1 MPAISVASAAALSAR
16 YARDAASLDT
26 AFQHL
31 TAARLAALEAELD
44 VPASEVAPLLAT
56 AALRRIAHRVLDKRV
71 SFGDVGAALAQHG
84 WSGAV
89 EEMKASAAGS
99 KEALWAQVMA
109 HEMTAYVPVQ
119 CQSCG
124 HRVPDETTPGNT
136 DAEVGLSEAA
146 PTAEEAPLVR
156 GGWYRGPRGPVV
168 FALRCPACGA
178 GSRWFRSAAAAVTLT
193 PRRWG
198 RLCGEQE
205 DARAALAAHLHIPLR
220 VAVPL
225 DWEHQLGESGL
236 HPV

>member
-1 MPAISVASAAALSAR
+1 
-16 YARDAASLDT
+16 
-26 AFQHL
+26 
-31 TAARLAALEAELD
+31 
-44 VPASEVAPLLAT
+44 
-56 AALRRIAHRVLDKRV
+56 
-71 SFGDVGAALAQHG
+71 
-84 WSGAV
+84 
-89 EEMKASAAGS
+89 
-99 KEALWAQVMA
+99 
-109 HEMTAYVPVQ
+109 MTAYTPVQ

-124 HRVPDETTPGNT
+124 HPVPDETCPGST
-136 DAEVGLSEAA
+136 DVEVGLTEEP
-146 PTAEEAPLVR
+146 PTEDEAPLVR